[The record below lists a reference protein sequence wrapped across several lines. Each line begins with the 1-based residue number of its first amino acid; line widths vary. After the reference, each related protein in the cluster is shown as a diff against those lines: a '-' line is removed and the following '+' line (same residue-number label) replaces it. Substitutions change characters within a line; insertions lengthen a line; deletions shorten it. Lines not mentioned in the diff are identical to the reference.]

1 MYTYY
6 MSIKFVDLY
15 QPLPPLMNRYNVQ
28 VEKKTRGPRST
39 VAAQMPIAQLKLAQT
54 LDRNLASRSLGTP
67 QKSRNL
73 HI

>member
-28 VEKKTRGPRST
+28 VEKKKHVAQGP
-39 VAAQMPIAQLKLAQT
+39 P
-54 LDRNLASRSLGTP
+54 
-67 QKSRNL
+67 
-73 HI
+73 